1 MKKVIKL
8 LEEELERQTLLHMS
22 NKMEKN
28 KRLELPGYK
37 GPPLYTESHLFRE
50 ELEDA
55 ITFLKIK
62 SGN

>member
-1 MKKVIKL
+1 MQKVIKL

-22 NKMEKN
+22 NKTEKA
-28 KRLELPGYK
+28 KKKDIPGYK
-37 GPPLYTESHLFRE
+37 GPPTFPESHLFRE

>member
-1 MKKVIKL
+1 MQKVIKL
-8 LEEELERQTLLHMS
+8 LEQELERQTLLHMS
-22 NKMEKN
+22 NKTEKA
-28 KRLELPGYK
+28 KRKDITGYK
-37 GPPLYTESHLFRE
+37 GPPLYPESHLFRK